1 MGPTTTQ
8 QRPNDQLTMGPCI
21 EKENCLELQMTV
33 MSLRV
38 IQSMI
43 MNLCTKLKI
52 CVWAVAIFVISGLV
66 QYMFIKTYN
75 IYNPHWVDWT
85 HQKAVVTIDLQAEQ
99 VPAVTSDGSVELAGV
114 RKTRKLNFPSLEE
127 NAYHLYV
134 GNFVSRD
141 KLGITIC
148 TFVYTCPTPPTPPS
162 PSGGP
167 VRTRVNLKEWA
178 IFHDSRYSRQGNI
191 FRS

>member
-1 MGPTTTQ
+1 MGTPKSPTS
-8 QRPNDQLTMGPCI
+8 NELAMGPCI
-21 EKENCLELQMTV
+21 EKENCLELQLTV

-85 HQKAVVTIDLQAEQ
+85 HQKAVVTIDVQAEQ
-99 VPAVTSDGSVELAGV
+99 VSSAPDRLAADGGRSSVSSEVVG
-114 RKTRKLNFPSLEE
+114 KSRKLKFPSLEE
-127 NAYHLYV
+127 NSYHLYV

-148 TFVYTCPTPPTPPS
+148 TC
-162 PSGGP
+162 
-167 VRTRVNLKEWA
+167 A
-178 IFHDSRYSRQGNI
+178 
-191 FRS
+191 